1 MASQPVV
8 GLDQA
13 FGRWRRSS
21 EENKKKLD
29 QKMEKTKKDNSSKRD
44 QLARNLDQEAL
55 RKPKTRKISRKE
67 KSLRKKEVESKSLR
81 KEEEKSKSLRK
92 KERKSLRK
100 EQRSEKRKSSKKNK
114 RKSKR
119 KKKRKISG
127 EKKSG
132 RKERRKRKR
141 KQKRAKL
148 RKIEDS
154 RLGKPIPKEKMEIF
168 RENFQRGKERVG
180 ISKQDKFLKI
190 VDNPFEGG
198 GRLRS
203 DFRQL
208 VREKVS
214 IISKTNFHVFFLHI
228 FVSGHP
234 EAS

>member
-1 MASQPVV
+1 MDSFSGDAVV
-8 GLDQA
+8 GLDQV
-13 FGRWRRSS
+13 FGRRRRSS

-55 RKPKTRKISRKE
+55 RKPKTREISRKE

-81 KEEEKSKSLRK
+81 KEEEKNKSLLK
-92 KERKSLRK
+92 KERMSLRK

-119 KKKRKISG
+119 KKKRKLSS
-127 EKKSG
+127 EKKSR
-132 RKERRKRKR
+132 RKERRKRRR

-148 RKIEDS
+148 RRIEDS
-154 RLGKPIPKEKMEIF
+154 LLGKPIPKEKMEIF
-168 RENFQRGKERVG
+168 RKNFQRGKARVG
-180 ISKQDKFLKI
+180 RTKQDKFLKN
-190 VDNPFEGG
+190 VDNPFEAG

-208 VREKVS
+208 VREKVLD
-214 IISKTNFHVFFLHI
+214 T
-228 FVSGHP
+228 
-234 EAS
+234 

>member
-1 MASQPVV
+1 M
-8 GLDQA
+8 
-13 FGRWRRSS
+13 
-21 EENKKKLD
+21 
-29 QKMEKTKKDNSSKRD
+29 
-44 QLARNLDQEAL
+44 
-55 RKPKTRKISRKE
+55 
-67 KSLRKKEVESKSLR
+67 
-81 KEEEKSKSLRK
+81 RK

-119 KKKRKISG
+119 KKKRKMSG

-132 RKERRKRKR
+132 RKERRKRRR

-154 RLGKPIPKEKMEIF
+154 RLGKPIPKEKMEMF

-208 VREKVS
+208 VREKVLD
-214 IISKTNFHVFFLHI
+214 T
-228 FVSGHP
+228 
-234 EAS
+234 

>member
-29 QKMEKTKKDNSSKRD
+29 QKMTKKDNSSERD
-44 QLARNLDQEAL
+44 QSARNLDQEAL
-55 RKPKTRKISRKE
+55 RKHKTRKVSRKQ
-67 KSLRKKEVESKSLR
+67 KRLR

-119 KKKRKISG
+119 KKKRKMSG
-127 EKKSG
+127 EKKNG
-132 RKERRKRKR
+132 RKERRKRRR

-148 RKIEDS
+148 RRIEDS

-168 RENFQRGKERVG
+168 RENFQRGKKRVG
-180 ISKQDKFLKI
+180 ISKQDKFLKN
-190 VDNPFEGG
+190 VDNPFEVG

-208 VREKVS
+208 VREKVLD
-214 IISKTNFHVFFLHI
+214 T
-228 FVSGHP
+228 
-234 EAS
+234 